1 MRNDMS
7 WTKNFLLVITA
18 IVLSLFT
25 LEFGLRLIYPE
36 KADFQNVRDHSDPF
50 LPKHVAGTHVNVIR
64 NSVATFDEDGMRLNP
79 NQCASED
86 AIDVLVVGDSNIAG
100 LFLSDSETLGAQIT
114 AKSLESDQCI
124 KVDTFGVSGFGPDQS
139 LFAIAELTKDITY
152 DYVVFHIFADNDLG
166 DLIRNNNFV
175 DDRLINSGYC
185 FPEKPALERFVTF
198 QSIRKVLYMAGANL
212 NLYGTAV
219 ASNRIDNTCVSIV
232 HYNEES
238 FAAGTSIR
246 AQLDWEANRQNQR
259 QIYMGDRYDIEFACN
274 SNAEATQY
282 VTQYFNRIV
291 MDANELAGAREFKLV
306 YLVQPSENDVT
317 NNHKEKLDKGC
328 DQYSP
333 QNLSQFFVNALGNL
347 DYINLYDAFLNCKS
361 CYFTEEELGEDN
373 HWSPYGV
380 DIAAAELVQFITEF
394 EKK

>member
-1 MRNDMS
+1 MS

-175 DDRLINSGYC
+175 DDVLINSGYC
-185 FPEKPALERFVTF
+185 FLERPILERFVTF
-198 QSIRKVLYMAGANL
+198 KAIRRAMYMADL
-212 NLYGTAV
+212 SINLYGSTL
-219 ASNRIDNTCVSIV
+219 ASNSFDNACISIV
-232 HYNEES
+232 HPNENN
-238 FAAGTSIR
+238 FAVGSSTR
-246 AQLDWEANRQNQR
+246 AQLDWEANRQNQK

-291 MDANELAGAREFKLV
+291 MDANELTRAREFKLV
-306 YLVQPSENDVT
+306 YLVQPSENNVT
-317 NNHKEKLDKGC
+317 NNHKGKLDKGC